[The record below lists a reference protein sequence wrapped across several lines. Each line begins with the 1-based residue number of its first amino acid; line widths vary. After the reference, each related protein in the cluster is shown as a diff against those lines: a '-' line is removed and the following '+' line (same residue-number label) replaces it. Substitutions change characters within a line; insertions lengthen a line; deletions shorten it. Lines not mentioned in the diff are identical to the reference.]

1 MGVLE
6 GKVVLVTGGGNG
18 IGRECALIAAREGA
32 KVVVNDLGGSLSGGD
47 EGSAGP
53 AEAVANEIIA
63 AGGQAAFNTE
73 SVTSLKAVQ
82 GMVQQALD
90 TFGGLHGVINP
101 AGILRDAMFHK
112 MTEENWDAV
121 INVHLRG
128 TFNVCRAT
136 IEHFRNQEEG
146 AYVLYTSTSGIIGN
160 IGQTNY
166 GAAKMGIAGLSRII
180 AMEGA
185 AKNIR
190 CNVLA
195 PVAWTR
201 MTQSVPV
208 RDEASAARRQQMAE
222 SIRADQPARFSVALL
237 ADAARHVTGQIFGS
251 SGENIILYS
260 QPRPIQTESKPEG
273 WTIETILSEALPA
286 MQDKFYSLARLP
298 LPPTP
303 KTADAAPATAG

>member
-1 MGVLE
+1 MGALD

-18 IGRECALIAAREGA
+18 IGRDCALIAAQEGA
-32 KVVVNDLGGSLSGGD
+32 KVVVNDLGGGLKGED

-53 AEAVANEIIA
+53 AEKVAQEIRA
-63 AGGQAAFNTE
+63 AGGEAVSNSD
-73 SVTSLKAVQ
+73 SVTSLKAVE
-82 GMVQQALD
+82 GMVEQARD
-90 TFGGLHGVINP
+90 SFGGLHAVINP
-101 AGILRDAMFHK
+101 AGILRDVMFHK
-112 MTEENWDAV
+112 MSEEDWDRV
-121 INVHLRG
+121 IDVHMRG
-128 TFNVCRAT
+128 SFNVARAT
-136 IEHFRNQEEG
+136 IELFREQNDG
-146 AYVLYTSTSGIIGN
+146 AYMFFTSTSGLFGN
-160 IGQTNY
+160 IGQANY

-190 CNVLA
+190 CNCLA

-237 ADAARHVTGQIFGS
+237 ADAARDVTGQIFGS

-260 QPRPIQTESKPEG
+260 QPRPIQTESKAEG
-273 WTIETILSEALPA
+273 WTIETILAEALPA
-286 MQDKFYSLARLP
+286 MKDKLYPLARLP

-303 KTADAAPATAG
+303 TASTAAPAAAG

>member
-1 MGVLE
+1 MGVLD
-6 GKVVLVTGGGNG
+6 GKVVLITGGGNG

-32 KVVVNDLGGSLSGGD
+32 KVVVNDLGGSLTGGD
-47 EGSAGP
+47 EGSEGP
-53 AEAVANEIIA
+53 AERVAQEIRA
-63 AGGQAAFNTE
+63 AGGQAVSNSD
-73 SVTSLKAVQ
+73 SVTSMAAVQ

-90 TFGGLHGVINP
+90 TFGGLHAVINP
-101 AGILRDAMFHK
+101 AGILRDGMFHK
-112 MTEENWDAV
+112 MSESDWDKV
-121 INVHLRG
+121 IDVHLRG

-136 IEHFRNQEEG
+136 IEHFRNQQDG

-160 IGQTNY
+160 IGQANY

-185 AKNIR
+185 AKNVR
-190 CNVLA
+190 CNCLA

-208 RDEASAARRQQMAE
+208 KDEAQAARRAQMAE

-237 ADAARHVTGQIFGS
+237 ADAAKHVTGQIFGS

-260 QPRPIQTESKPEG
+260 QPRPLQTEAKAEG
-273 WTIETILSEALPA
+273 WTIETILSEALPNMA
-286 MQDKFYSLARLP
+286 DKFYPLARLP

-303 KTADAAPATAG
+303 VAAAPATAS